1 MPLFHVGGVSII
13 LRSILYGSG
22 IFHLPEFEKK
32 EVAHQLSTDTDIV
45 AVSLVPTMLK
55 RLIESGEFAVHEAFQ
70 AVLLGGGPVSPNLI
84 ETCIEKNIPVIT
96 SYGMTETC
104 AQIAANPIL
113 EFPDDDDR
121 LQSAGRIFKPNK
133 IDVRDQHNQ
142 SVPTGISGSIWIKGP
157 QVFDGYYEKNSDKCG
172 NSDWFN
178 TGDYGHVDESGWMFI
193 EARRTDL
200 IITGGENVSPKEVE
214 NTLEQFKPIKEAAV
228 FGIPDEEWG
237 QRIAAALV
245 LFPSA
250 SINQKDLK
258 NRLKKELAAFKV
270 PKQFFFVDQIPRTHN
285 GKIKRA
291 ELRKFIDTQNSIFL

>member
-32 EVAHQLSTDTDIV
+32 EVAHRLSVDTGIV

-55 RLIESGEFAVHEAFQ
+55 RLIENREFAVHEAFQ
-70 AVLLGGGPVSPNLI
+70 AVLLGGGPVSPSLV
-84 ETCIEKNIPVIT
+84 EACIEKNIPAIT
-96 SYGMTETC
+96 SYGMTESC

-113 EFPDDDDR
+113 KFSDDEVR
-121 LQSAGRIFKPNK
+121 LQSAGCIFKPNK

-157 QVFDGYYEKNSDKCG
+157 QVFDGYFEKSSNKCG
-172 NSDWFN
+172 NSGWFN
-178 TGDYGHVDESGWMFI
+178 TGDYGRVDENGWMFM

-214 NTLEQFKPIKEAAV
+214 NTLEKFKAVKEAAV
-228 FGIPDEEWG
+228 FGIPDEDWG

-245 LFPSA
+245 LFPSE

-258 NRLKKELAAFKV
+258 NHLKKELAAFKI

-291 ELRKFIDTQNSIFL
+291 ELRELME